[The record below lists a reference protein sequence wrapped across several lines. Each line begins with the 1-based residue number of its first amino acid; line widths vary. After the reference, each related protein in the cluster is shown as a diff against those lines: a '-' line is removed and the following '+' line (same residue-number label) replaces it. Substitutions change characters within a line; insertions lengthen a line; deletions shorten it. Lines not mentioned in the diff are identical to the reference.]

1 MSTILKLIFA
11 FVSVMTLVITV
22 GVTGLSFYLWPT
34 SLGDGAITV
43 TPETLEEL
51 TRLRGERKFVVDHPS
66 LYFGAPNEAV
76 RLSAQRSVD
85 VLLDSL
91 ILELPKN
98 PKRSMVLAK
107 FKNAMETFSVSE
119 SEERDQFLVYLQRIM
134 KILSMQSSG
143 ELTNVWRYGFPYGWF
158 F

>member
-1 MSTILKLIFA
+1 MSTILKIIFA
-11 FVSVMTLVITV
+11 FVGVIALVVAV

-34 SLGDGAITV
+34 SVGDGAIAV
-43 TPETLEEL
+43 TPQTMEAL
-51 TRLRGERKFVVDHPS
+51 TRLRGERKFVADQS
-66 LYFGAPNEAV
+66 NLYFGAPNETV

-91 ILELPKN
+91 VSELPKN

-107 FKNAMETFSVSE
+107 FKAAMESFSVSE

-134 KILSMQSSG
+134 RVLGMPSSG
-143 ELTNVWRYGFPYGWF
+143 ELMNVWRYGFPYGWF

>member
-11 FVSVMTLVITV
+11 FVSVMTLVIAV

-43 TPETLEEL
+43 TPQTLVEL
-51 TRLRGERKFVVDHPS
+51 TRLREERKFVVDQS
-66 LYFGAPNEAV
+66 NLYFGAPNEAV

-91 ILELPKN
+91 VLELPKN

-107 FKNAMETFSVSE
+107 FKTAMETFSVSE
-119 SEERDQFLVYLQRIM
+119 SEERNQFLVYLQRIM
-134 KILSMQSSG
+134 KVLNMQSSG
-143 ELTNVWRYGFPYGWF
+143 ELMNVWRYGFPYGWF

>member
-1 MSTILKLIFA
+1 MSTIRKIVFA
-11 FVSVMTLVITV
+11 FVGVVALAITV

-34 SLGDGAITV
+34 SVGDCVIAV
-43 TPETLEEL
+43 TPPVMAEL
-51 TRLRGERKFVVDHPS
+51 TRLRGEQKFVVDQS
-66 LYFGAPNEAV
+66 NLYFGAPNEAV

-91 ILELPKN
+91 LLDLPKN

-107 FKNAMETFSVSE
+107 FKIAMGSFSVSE

-134 KILSMQSSG
+134 KILGMQSSG
-143 ELTNVWRYGFPYGWF
+143 ELMNVWRYGFPYGWF

>member
-1 MSTILKLIFA
+1 MSTILKIIFA
-11 FVSVMTLVITV
+11 FVSVIALVIV
-22 GVTGLSFYLWPT
+22 IGVTGLSFYLWPT
-34 SLGDGAITV
+34 SFGDGAITV
-43 TPETLEEL
+43 TPQTMEQL
-51 TRLRGERKFVVDHPS
+51 TRLRGERKFVVDQS
-66 LYFGAPNEAV
+66 NLYFGAPNEAV

-91 ILELPKN
+91 ILELPNN

-107 FKNAMETFSVSE
+107 FKTAMESFSVSE

-134 KILSMQSSG
+134 KVLGIQSSG
-143 ELTNVWRYGFPYGWF
+143 ELMNVWRYGFPYGWF